1 MAVKFVIAGVL
12 LIIVGIGLV
21 QTVMSE
27 HGKPAEFRFNLFAI
41 VVAVSVGLA
50 MVVWGLFY
58 G

>member
-1 MAVKFVIAGVL
+1 
-12 LIIVGIGLV
+12 
-21 QTVMSE
+21 MSE